1 MHDMQPTSESEVA
14 FAREHEKIV
23 PNASD
28 HVSIKCVPNVSMPY
42 LKLLQNLSYIYSSWF
57 ICL

>member
-1 MHDMQPTSESEVA
+1 MQPTSESEVA

-28 HVSIKCVPNVSMPY
+28 HVSIKCVPNVSVPY